1 MALIICVRWPTSR
14 SRVRNTTADACLA
27 SLLTATNRM
36 VGRWAAS
43 QIASASAALFF
54 CRVLLPLDERLH
66 VSRRDQPHLVPQLGD
81 LACPVV
87 GARARLHG
95 HKTARLRGEEGE
107 HLIAPQL
114 LAEQNHAGGTCPVC
128 LEHVLGQ
135 IQSDRA
141 NFCHGRLPSSG
152 CQHHHFGTSMPSG
165 GVHSITE
172 IRALLR
178 RLLRAIRAP
187 WPKTAILLR
196 ADSHYCGPEVLA
208 WGRANGV
215 DFIFG
220 VAPTP
225 TLRRDIERLEAST
238 LARYVAAPQGGKVRR
253 STEFYD
259 GAASWSRVERI
270 IARVEAGADGT
281 DTRFIVTSLP
291 TRNARVLYEDVY
303 CRRGAAENH
312 IKAWK

>member
-1 MALIICVRWPTSR
+1 MALMICVRCPTSR

-66 VSRRDQPHLVPQLGD
+66 VSRRNQPHLVPQLGD

-87 GARARLHG
+87 SARARLHG

-114 LAEQNHAGGTCPVC
+114 LAEQDRAGDTCRVC
-128 LEHVLGQ
+128 LEQVLGQ

-152 CQHHHFGTSMPSG
+152 GQHHHFGTSMPSG
-165 GVHSITE
+165 GVHSITPLE
-172 IRALLR
+172 LWWQDEARVGQKNKIAR
-178 RLLRAIRAP
+178 RWARRGTRPRAP
-187 WPKTAILLR
+187 HDQRT
-196 ADSHYCGPEVLA
+196 SSVY
-208 WGRANGV
+208 
-215 DFIFG
+215 IFG
-220 VAPTP
+220 AICPQEGKGAALVLPRCDTQAMSLHLAEVAQ
-225 TLRRDIERLEAST
+225 A
-238 LARYVAAPQGGKVRR
+238 VAAP
-253 STEFYD
+253 S
-259 GAASWSRVERI
+259 
-270 IARVEAGADGT
+270 
-281 DTRFIVTSLP
+281 
-291 TRNARVLYEDVY
+291 
-303 CRRGAAENH
+303 
-312 IKAWK
+312 